1 VRIVDRQGS
10 LSIDR
15 VHVHVAMRHAVSN
28 LSRQLSVYPMFMGFL
43 LNSVLAVG
51 KQIAIEASLA
61 ILNCDNLFSS
71 AYLNAFKLIRY
82 VFKTPM
88 DA

>member
-1 VRIVDRQGS
+1 
-10 LSIDR
+10 
-15 VHVHVAMRHAVSN
+15 
-28 LSRQLSVYPMFMGFL
+28 MFMGFL